1 VLKDPNPE
9 LDMLDGR
16 RDLQIQGLLK
26 LFGLLKQLR
35 ALAGFLGCHAIFPPP
50 SDCPSLGRMTAC
62 MQIARQCQRPH
73 RPRRKSF
80 IS

>member
-1 VLKDPNPE
+1 
-9 LDMLDGR
+9 
-16 RDLQIQGLLK
+16 
-26 LFGLLKQLR
+26 
-35 ALAGFLGCHAIFPPP
+35 
-50 SDCPSLGRMTAC
+50 MTAC